1 MHTHWRRPRSGGA
14 TRETPFGPWLKHAG
28 PRGRHAVAP
37 HARAR
42 GNPAGCRRRRARS
55 IRAMTLVTA
64 ESVHRTPVLDL
75 AGCWSEDQR
84 HGLLLGQVR
93 CGGEAPLPP
102 GRTPCAKIGPS
113 RTARR
118 GGTSSWACVRLRRSR
133 TPRPSPRHAVHVGSR
148 TIARQAGGTPRGTA
162 RPHVES
168 RLRSA
173 YMGPPTRRGCET
185 LHPTTARDPGD
196 PRRSHRAVPW
206 NPSANSFPLRLVT

>member
-1 MHTHWRRPRSGGA
+1 MHTHRRRPRSGGA
-14 TRETPFGPWLKHAG
+14 TRETPFGAWLKHAG
-28 PRGRHAVAP
+28 LRGRHTLTRRMHVLAATP
-37 HARAR
+37 RY
-42 GNPAGCRRRRARS
+42 RRRASS

-75 AGCWSEDQR
+75 AGCWSEDRR
-84 HGLLLGQVR
+84 HGLLPGQVR
-93 CGGEAPLPP
+93 CGGEAPFPP

-148 TIARQAGGTPRGTA
+148 AIARQAGGTPRGTA

-173 YMGPPTRRGCET
+173 YLGPPTRRGCET

-206 NPSANSFPLRLVT
+206 NPSANSFHLRLVT